1 MINLR
6 RIGAT
11 AATVALIVC
20 LQSPAGS
27 QTKKTVPGANQPAT
41 TQPQATAAQTD
52 SSVQQRFAACLACH
66 GEGGRSVMPLTPSLA
81 GQHSFYAITQL
92 FLFREGRRS
101 NEAMTAMAKGMSD
114 ADMRAFSE
122 VIAKLPPP
130 PGPNIANLDA
140 QRMASGATLAK
151 QHRCASCH
159 GADFSGDKQ
168 VARIANQR
176 EDYLLLALREFQSGK
191 RLGYT
196 PAMNEALADIAP
208 EALQDVAYYL
218 ANIPKTAP

>member
-1 MINLR
+1 MIYLR
-6 RIGAT
+6 RLRAT
-11 AATVALIVC
+11 AATVALVVC
-20 LQSPAGS
+20 LQSPVWS
-27 QTKKTVPGANQPAT
+27 QTKKTAPGANQPT
-41 TQPQATAAQTD
+41 PTQPKAAAVQTD
-52 SSVQQRFAACLACH
+52 ALVQQRFAACLACH
-66 GEGGRSVMPLTPSLA
+66 GEGGRSSMPLTPSLA

-130 PGPNIANLDA
+130 AGADIASLDA
-140 QRMASGATLAK
+140 KRMASGATSAK

-159 GADFSGDKQ
+159 GADFSGGQQ

-176 EDYLLLALREFQSGK
+176 EDYLLLSLREFQAGK

-196 PAMNEALADIAP
+196 PAMNEALADVTP
-208 EALQDVAYYL
+208 EALQDMAYYL